1 MEIVSNLTQD
11 HQRIGFTARLT
22 VNIGPGTKSLFKE
35 NSMKFLKFLK
45 DYYRD
50 LTPAEVIQRE
60 LAQAHLDRLEAEGAV
75 EYAQA
80 VLDLNLTRIERLN
93 TRLKEYKQ

>member
-1 MEIVSNLTQD
+1 
-11 HQRIGFTARLT
+11 
-22 VNIGPGTKSLFKE
+22 
-35 NSMKFLKFLK
+35 MKFIKFLK

-50 LTPAEVIQRE
+50 LTPAEVIARE

-80 VLDLNLTRIERLN
+80 VLDMNMTRIERLN
-93 TRLKEYKQ
+93 TRMEEYK